1 MSAVPLLREPR
12 VARTLTRST
21 HTRAR
26 SRGVAALALIAALAM
41 SCSDAAAHPLGN
53 NSVNHLVYVKVF
65 DNRVSLLYVLD
76 QAEYPTLRD
85 LRAGNPRQ
93 LFAGKLAEVRRA
105 VTVTV
110 DGQPRA
116 LEVNPGTRMRF
127 RAGVGNLP
135 TVRITIPLIAR
146 VRGAGR
152 VVVRDGTF
160 PGQRGVALV
169 VPLAAPGTAVRR
181 LDGPATDPSKGL
193 RLLPPGGQYADRTAT
208 LAVSAG
214 GGTVSGARV
223 DRPASEGFTRRGS
236 DGGDAFTR
244 LFERA
249 AAGEGIFLVLLA
261 AAFAWGALHALSPGH
276 GKGMV
281 AAYLVGTRGS
291 ARDALALGSIVT
303 VTHTAGVFALGLVT
317 LALTQ
322 YVLPEDVYPWLNL
335 IAGLLIVGVGLGVL
349 RSRIAWG
356 RRQREA
362 AHAHP
367 DAHEHSHSHAPI
379 ETSRRGLLAMGVSAG
394 LIPCPSALVVLLAAL
409 TQQRIG
415 LGLVLIVAF
424 SLGLAL
430 TLTALGLAV
439 VWGRRAGSRL
449 PGARRLGAS
458 RLGAAL
464 PALSTLAILALGVLL
479 TVRALPGVV

>member
-1 MSAVPLLREPR
+1 M
-12 VARTLTRST
+12 RTLTRSA

-26 SRGVAALALIAALAM
+26 WIAAALTLVAALAT
-41 SCSDAAAHPLGN
+41 SCADASAHPLGN

-85 LRAGNPRQ
+85 LRAGTPRR
-93 LFAGKLAEVRRA
+93 LYSRKLAEVRRR
-105 VTVTV
+105 VTVNA
-110 DGQPRA
+110 DGRPRA
-116 LEVNPGTRMRF
+116 LEVNPGADMRF
-127 RAGVGNLP
+127 RAGAGNLP

-146 VRGAGR
+146 VRGARR
-152 VVVRDGTF
+152 VTVRDATF

-169 VPLAAPGTAVRR
+169 VPMAARGTAVRR
-181 LDGPATDPSKGL
+181 LDGPVNDPSQGL

-208 LAVSAG
+208 LTVSPG
-214 GGTVSGARV
+214 TGTVVGTPV
-223 DRPASEGFTRRGS
+223 DRPAGEGFTQGTG

-244 LFERA
+244 LFQRA

-291 ARDALALGSIVT
+291 ARDALALGAIVT
-303 VTHTAGVFALGLVT
+303 FTHTAGVFALGLVT

-335 IAGLLIVGVGLGVL
+335 VAGLLIVGVGLGVL

-367 DAHEHSHSHAPI
+367 DGHAHSHAHGPVD
-379 ETSRRGLLAMGVSAG
+379 TSRRGLVAMGVSAG

-409 TQQRIG
+409 TQQRVG

-424 SLGLAL
+424 SLGLAV

-439 VWGRRAGSRL
+439 VFGRRAGSRV
-449 PGARRLGAS
+449 PGARRLAAS

-464 PALSTLAILALGVLL
+464 PALSTLAILALGVVL

>member
-1 MSAVPLLREPR
+1 L
-12 VARTLTRST
+12 T

-26 SRGVAALALIAALAM
+26 SLAAATLALVAALAM
-41 SCSDAAAHPLGN
+41 SCADASAHPLGN

-85 LRAGNPRQ
+85 LRTGNPRQ
-93 LFAGKLAEVRRA
+93 LYAGKLAEVRRRL
-105 VTVTV
+105 TVSA
-110 DGQPRA
+110 DGRPRP
-116 LEVNPGTRMRF
+116 LEVNPGAGMRF
-127 RAGVGNLP
+127 RPGVGNLP

-146 VRGAGR
+146 VRGARR
-152 VVVRDGTF
+152 VTVRDTTF

-169 VPLAAPGTAVRR
+169 VPLPARGTTVRR
-181 LDGPATDPSKGL
+181 LDGPVNDPSQGL

-208 LAVSAG
+208 LTVSPGA
-214 GGTVSGARV
+214 GTVVDARV
-223 DRPASEGFTRRGS
+223 DRPAEGFTRRGTDS
-236 DGGDAFTR
+236 GDAFTR

-291 ARDALALGSIVT
+291 ARDALVLGAIVT

-335 IAGLLIVGVGLGVL
+335 VAGLLIVGVGLGVL

-367 DAHEHSHSHAPI
+367 DAHGHSHAHGPVD
-379 ETSRRGLLAMGVSAG
+379 TSRRGLVAMGVSAG

-409 TQQRIG
+409 TQQRVG

-424 SLGLAL
+424 SLGLAV

-439 VWGRRAGSRL
+439 VFGRRAGSRV
-449 PGARRLGAS
+449 PGARRLAAS
-458 RLGAAL
+458 RVGAAL
-464 PALSTLAILALGVLL
+464 PALSTLAILALGVVL